1 MGYKIMNKKVL
12 NELAMIIKDIPC
24 KESKKIV
31 YEKIGKLCYRQNKLF
46 SWVKW
51 NSAIYPE

>member
-1 MGYKIMNKKVL
+1 MNKKIL
-12 NELAMIIKDIPC
+12 NELASIIKDIPC

-31 YEKIGKLCYRQNKLF
+31 YQKIGKLCHKQNKLF